1 MAARTVTADGP
12 VARERLTRETARDGL
27 SRLAVGSSV
36 GLLAGALIGGVV
48 GRLAMLLLRV
58 TSDSSLIGMTTD
70 DGFRTGSFTTDTFFL
85 VAITAIGGAGLGAAY
100 VAVRRWLPRGYR
112 PAVAAV
118 VLGAIGG
125 AAIIDPEGLD
135 FTVLDPLWLAVAMF
149 IALPAAFGAALA
161 SGVERLIPWAS
172 DRGPSTFVLL
182 VSLLPIVLFPVMA
195 VLVGLVA
202 LAWAA
207 LRRWPAA
214 GRLWWSAPVTVAG
227 RAVGIGATV
236 LAAIV
241 LAQDVAEIL

>member
-1 MAARTVTADGP
+1 V
-12 VARERLTRETARDGL
+12 
-27 SRLAVGSSV
+27 
-36 GLLAGALIGGVV
+36 AGALVGGVG
-48 GRLAMLLLRV
+48 GRLAMLLLRL
-58 TSDSSLIGMTTD
+58 TSESSLIGMTTD
-70 DGFRTGSFTTDTFFL
+70 DGFRTGSFTAETFFL
-85 VAITAIGGAGLGAAY
+85 LTVTAIGGAVLGVAY
-100 VAVRRWLPRGYR
+100 VAARRWLPRSRR

-161 SGVERLIPWAS
+161 RGVERLLPWAS
-172 DRGPSTFVLL
+172 DRGPSTFALL
-182 VSLLPIVLFPVMA
+182 VPLLPIVLFPVMA

-214 GRLWWSAPVTVAG
+214 GRVWWSAPVTVAG

-236 LAAIV
+236 FAAIV

>member
-1 MAARTVTADGP
+1 MAAGTGTA
-12 VARERLTRETARDGL
+12 VAPDLRERLTPATARDGL
-27 SRLAVGSSV
+27 TRLAVGSGV
-36 GLLAGALIGGVV
+36 GFAAGALIGGVG

-85 VAITAIGGAGLGAAY
+85 LAVTAIGGAGLGVAY
-100 VAVRRWLPRGYR
+100 VGARRWLPRGHR

-118 VLGAIGG
+118 MLGAIGG
-125 AAIIDPEGLD
+125 ALIIDPDGLD

-161 SGVERLIPWAS
+161 RGVEQLIPWAS
-172 DRGPSTFVLL
+172 DRGRSLFVLF
-182 VSLLPIVLFPVMA
+182 VPLLPIVLFPVIA
-195 VLVGLVA
+195 VQVALVV

-214 GRLWWSAPVTVAG
+214 GRLWWSAPVTLAG
-227 RAVGIGATV
+227 RAVGVGATA
-236 LAAIV
+236 LATIV

>member
-1 MAARTVTADGP
+1 V
-12 VARERLTRETARDGL
+12 
-27 SRLAVGSSV
+27 
-36 GLLAGALIGGVV
+36 AGALVGGVG
-48 GRLAMLLLRV
+48 GRLAMLLLRL
-58 TSDSSLIGMTTD
+58 TSESSLIGMTTD
-70 DGFRTGSFTTDTFFL
+70 DGFRTGSFTAETFFL
-85 VAITAIGGAGLGAAY
+85 LTVTAIGGAVLGVAY
-100 VAVRRWLPRGYR
+100 VAARRWLPRSRR

-135 FTVLDPLWLAVAMF
+135 FTVLDPLWLAVTMF

-161 SGVERLIPWAS
+161 RGVERLLPWAS
-172 DRGPSTFVLL
+172 DRGPSTFALL
-182 VSLLPIVLFPVMA
+182 VPLLPIVLPVMA

-214 GRLWWSAPVTVAG
+214 GRVWWSAPVTVAG

-236 LAAIV
+236 FAAIV